1 MTARALVTLSTFF
14 LALPAAAA
22 PNKPPPSPSPPPS
35 PAERVD
41 AIATLVAHWQ
51 VRPPSVARDTL
62 ERSLVPLMEHAATDS
77 AQAGAQVAALTAIID
92 ALEGRGLHTRW
103 LVGADRAKRAEEK
116 RLPCKRGQVEARRL
130 LQLVLV
136 EARGSKLPTE
146 DVRALVAEASSP
158 SVARGENLYR
168 FEVTDTEAGFLVTA
182 KGLGEMAGDEWQ
194 VAATSSAPVATKDL
208 CATLVVADIGPRPV
222 TSSTAAPG
230 EDAVLDAIAALSRT
244 IAADDKDDDAALR
257 ALSRIA
263 LQRIGVDS
271 GQGEHVLDVRRLE
284 ALVDQVRAR
293 GGRLGA
299 IVAPT
304 LLDVCHDLRA
314 SGLQLLTQLLEQEAE
329 RPEAEPTLMSA
340 QRNDYVLTR
349 RQGAGRTLRMTVEG
363 QGLMQGDV
371 ITRSAPE
378 ARKPPPKS
386 DFCAKKAAAL
396 ARR

>member
-1 MTARALVTLSTFF
+1 MTTRALVTLSTFF

-22 PNKPPPSPSPPPS
+22 PNKPPPSQTPPPS

-51 VRPPSVARDTL
+51 VQPPSLARDTL

-77 AQAGAQVAALTAIID
+77 AQAGAQAAALTAIID
-92 ALEGRGLHTRW
+92 ALEGRGLHARW
-103 LVGADRAKRAEEK
+103 LVGADRVKRAEEK

-146 DVRALVAEASSP
+146 EVRAIVAEASSP

-194 VAATSSAPVATKDL
+194 VAATSSAPVATRDL
-208 CATLVVADIGPRPV
+208 CATLVVADIGPRPD
-222 TSSTAAPG
+222 TSSTMAPG
-230 EDAVLDAIAALSRT
+230 DDAVLDAIAALSRT

-263 LQRIGVDS
+263 LQRIGVDT
-271 GQGEHVLDVRRLE
+271 GQERALDVRRLE

-293 GGRLGA
+293 DGRLGA

-314 SGLQLLTQLLEQEAE
+314 SGLQLLNQLLEQEAE
-329 RPEAEPTLMSA
+329 RPEADSTLISA

-349 RQGAGRTLRMTVEG
+349 RQGSGRTLRMTVEG
-363 QGLMQGDV
+363 QGLTQGDV
-371 ITRSAPE
+371 ITRSAAE
-378 ARKPPPKS
+378 ARRPPPKS